1 MDAWQLQRG
10 AFEVHHAAVLRPLQR
25 QRDHVGPEQRL
36 ERRIFVVALRRNP
49 GLNAVGLVGVASD
62 KGESRIAAAEFAV
75 NGVNDAGA
83 SSMNSM
89 KFNLV

>member
-25 QRDHVGPEQRL
+25 QRDHVDAKQRL
-36 ERRIFVVALRRNP
+36 ERRIGVVALRRHP
-49 GLNAVGLVGVASD
+49 DLDAVGLVGVASD
-62 KGESRIAAAEFAV
+62 EGESRIAAAKFAV
-75 NGVNDAGA
+75 DGVNHAGA
-83 SSMNSM
+83 GSMNSM